1 MTSLP
6 KDLVKL
12 GTYTTQKLEL
22 YQQKL
27 TMAQKYLE
35 KIKAL
40 VLEKKKKLDT
50 KERNYQKAIQR
61 DIDDAVK
68 DAEIERINATTIYEN
83 ALELLTKAKNQVDD
97 ATHNV
102 ALAKGQIE
110 LHKAMI
116 DEFTRTGT
124 VSETT
129 QGLALYDSMDADKE
143 LEEEER
149 RGMME
154 AKLKRKAQL
163 WRHLEEARAAWIAR
177 AKARVGEQVG
187 ERRCAPNG
195 KMLTKSEFWTG
206 DGNYKGWNDAYVSPG
221 EAGPPE
227 QNPAILALP
236 RPPGEAGPPSSRQHR
251 YNLPRPLGEAGPPE
265 QNPAILALPRPPGLS
280 GPIPQG
286 QRPRDIPSRSAIVAQ
301 SKSERTQQML
311 FQRGLRKK
319 DRNRDA
325 DGLRRN
331 MMHLAKTKKA
341 MKLEHVTKFYNKL
354 LKHQSKQRRR
364 KNIRKTKRVG
374 SLF

>member
-12 GTYTTQKLEL
+12 GIYTTQKLEL

-35 KIKAL
+35 KKKAL
-40 VLEKKKKLDT
+40 VLEKKKNLDT

-83 ALELLTKAKNQVDD
+83 AFELLTKAKNQVDD

-163 WRHLEEARAAWIAR
+163 WLHLEEARAAWIAR

-206 DGNYKGWNDAYVSPG
+206 DGNYKGWCDAYVSPG
-221 EAGPPE
+221 EAGPSSYTGPPSSR
-227 QNPAILALP
+227 QHRYNLH

-251 YNLPRPLGEAGPPE
+251 YNLPRPPVEAGPPE
-265 QNPAILALPRPPGLS
+265 QNPAILARPP

-286 QRPRDIPSRSAIVAQ
+286 QRPRAIPYRSAIVAQ
-301 SKSERTQQML
+301 SKSKRTQKML
-311 FQRGLRKK
+311 FQRGL
-319 DRNRDA
+319 RNRDA